1 MVQLPNFYIYPLWF
15 RFVRVGIWRV
25 NTKKSV
31 LLAFIILAIFSLLL
45 FIIFGE
51 NGLADLHLLKIERD
65 NLSKQNAELAK
76 QNLDLYREIVRLKSD
91 PKYLE
96 SVARKELGVV
106 GKDELIFKLKDQR
119 KGEN

>member
-1 MVQLPNFYIYPLWF
+1 M
-15 RFVRVGIWRV
+15 
-25 NTKKSV
+25 NTKQSV
-31 LLAFIILAIFSLLL
+31 LLAFVILATFSLLF

-65 NLSKQNAELAK
+65 VLLKQNAELAK
-76 QNLDLYREIVRLKSD
+76 KNLDLYREIERLKSD

-106 GKDELIFKLKDQR
+106 RKDELIFKLKDKR
-119 KGEN
+119 KGKN

>member
-1 MVQLPNFYIYPLWF
+1 M
-15 RFVRVGIWRV
+15 

-51 NGLADLHLLKIERD
+51 NGLADLHLLKTER
-65 NLSKQNAELAK
+65 NVLLKQNAELAK
-76 QNLDLYREIVRLKSD
+76 KNLDLYREIERLKSD

-106 GKDELIFKLKDQR
+106 GKDELIFKLRDKR

>member
-1 MVQLPNFYIYPLWF
+1 M
-15 RFVRVGIWRV
+15 
-25 NTKKSV
+25 NTKQSV
-31 LLAFIILAIFSLLL
+31 LLAFVILAIVSLFL

-65 NLSKQNAELAK
+65 VLLKQNAELAK
-76 QNLDLYREIVRLKSD
+76 KNLDLYREIERLKSD

-106 GKDELIFKLKDQR
+106 RKDELIFKLKNKR
-119 KGEN
+119 KGKN

>member
-1 MVQLPNFYIYPLWF
+1 M
-15 RFVRVGIWRV
+15 
-25 NTKKSV
+25 NTKQSV
-31 LLAFIILAIFSLLL
+31 LLAFVILAIFSLLF

-65 NLSKQNAELAK
+65 VLLKQNAKLAK
-76 QNLDLYREIVRLKSD
+76 KNLDLYREIERLKGD

-106 GKDELIFKLKDQR
+106 GKDELIFKLKDKR
-119 KGEN
+119 KGKN